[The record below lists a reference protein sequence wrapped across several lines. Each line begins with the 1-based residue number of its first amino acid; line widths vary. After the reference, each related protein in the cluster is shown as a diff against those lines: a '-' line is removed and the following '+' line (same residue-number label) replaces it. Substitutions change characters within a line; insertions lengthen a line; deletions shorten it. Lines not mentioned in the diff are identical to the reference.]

1 MSLLFNAVVG
11 LGFVLYP
18 QEYTP
23 MFPREIKK
31 AAAPYV
37 NKKNERKVKLIIYSL
52 YLFLFVFWAVSA
64 HFAGIAYP
72 FLCVITA
79 GVFTLIHTLSS

>member
-52 YLFLFVFWAVSA
+52 YLILSFL
-64 HFAGIAYP
+64 
-72 FLCVITA
+72 TA
-79 GVFTLIHTLSS
+79 GSRLRQSRT